1 MNIVLVGMK
10 HCGKSTQ
17 GRLLAEKL
25 NWRFADADN
34 EIERLHGEG
43 LRCRQIYQ
51 KIGADAFRRLE
62 ARAVSGLLN
71 SDGPDTV
78 CALGG
83 GAVSNPFMPAAWRER
98 GLVVYLKASPLVMYS
113 RVAAGGLP
121 PFLAGA
127 DDPAKAF
134 SALCAEREPAFEAA
148 ADCVFRLDMQ
158 ASAEDNSAALF
169 NFLKEKIDHGRQHNR
184 Q

>member
-25 NWRFADADN
+25 NWRFADSDE

-43 LRCRQIYQ
+43 LACREIYK
-51 KIGADAFRRLE
+51 KIGADGFRQLE
-62 ARAVSGLLN
+62 AQAVMELLN
-71 SDGPDTV
+71 TDGPDRV

-83 GAVSNPFMPAAWRER
+83 GAVSNPFMPEQWLLNAI
-98 GLVVYLKASPLVMYS
+98 VVYLKASPLVMYS

-121 PFLAGA
+121 PFLAEA

-134 SALCAEREPAFEAA
+134 EKLCAEREPAFEAV
-148 ADCVFRLDMQ
+148 ADCVFNLDMQ

>member
-1 MNIVLVGMK
+1 MKIVLVGMK

-25 NWRFADADN
+25 NWHFADSDA
-34 EIERLHGEG
+34 EIERRHGEG
-43 LRCRQIYQ
+43 LPCREIY
-51 KIGADAFRRLE
+51 KKLGADGFRRLE
-62 ARAVSGLLN
+62 AEAVTALLDA
-71 SDGPDTV
+71 DGNHTV
-78 CALGG
+78 YALGG
-83 GAVSNPFMPAAWRER
+83 GAVSNQFMPKNWRDK

-127 DDPAKAF
+127 EDPAGAF
-134 SALCAEREPAFEAA
+134 ASLCAEREPMFEAA
-148 ADCVFRLDMQ
+148 AHCVFKLDMQ
-158 ASAEDNSAALF
+158 ASARDNSEALF
-169 NFLKEKIDHGRQHNR
+169 NFLKERIDHGRQLDR